1 MAASVSE
8 SDYCS
13 ANDMLSKSR
22 ILDGLQCPKRLFL
35 QVHYRELAEVDSS
48 TAYRFQVGH
57 RVGEVARSLQPA
69 GRLIAENDLDAAL
82 LETEREFAE
91 AGDKVVFEGAVAY
104 GGVLVRADIL
114 SRRGIDMALR
124 EVKSS
129 TSVKDY
135 HYPDVAVQSWT
146 LKGAGLPL
154 SQSFVTHIDGSF
166 VYQGD
171 GRYAGLFRDAEV
183 SAAIAPLMAQVAG
196 WVENFS
202 RILEGAMP
210 EEETGS
216 HCHDP
221 FECPFLAHCSADDP
235 AFPVEILPRG
245 GKAVAALRAAGY
257 RDLRDVPDGM
267 LKAPSHIRV
276 WRATKAGQADIVSG
290 AGAELAALPYPRFH
304 IDFETVQMAVPIWA
318 GTKPYEQLPFQW
330 SCHVERADGSLEQG
344 GFLDLSGTPPMRAF
358 AESLLD
364 FVGPDGPVFSYTGF
378 EQTILKQCAARL
390 PDVAQRLN
398 LIIDRLVDLR
408 PLAERSYYHQAMM
421 GSWSIKAVLPT
432 IAPDLDYAKLGEV
445 QDGGQAGVAY
455 LAAIDPGTTAERRQA
470 IDAALR
476 AYCANDTLAMVRLAR
491 FLIERC

>member
-1 MAASVSE
+1 
-8 SDYCS
+8 
-13 ANDMLSKSR
+13 MLSKSR
-22 ILDGLQCPKRLFL
+22 VLDGLQCPKRLFL
-35 QVHYRELAEVDSS
+35 QVHHRELAEVDPS

-57 RVGEVARSLQPA
+57 RVGEVARSLRPT
-69 GRLIAENDLDAAL
+69 GRLISEKDSDAAL
-82 LETEREFAE
+82 RQTEREFAG
-91 AGDKVVFEGAVAY
+91 AGDRVVFEGAVAY
-104 GGVLVRADIL
+104 GGVLIRADIL
-114 SRRGIDMALR
+114 SREGTDMALH

-129 TSVKDY
+129 TSIKDY

-154 SQSFVTHIDGSF
+154 SQSFVTHIDRSF

-171 GRYAGLFRDAEV
+171 GRYAGLFRDTEV
-183 SAAIAPLMAQVAG
+183 SAAMAPFVTQVAG
-196 WVENFS
+196 WVESFS
-202 RILEGAMP
+202 RMLEGAAP
-210 EEETGS
+210 EEETGT

-235 AFPVEILPRG
+235 AYPVEILPRG

-257 RDLRDVPDGM
+257 RDLRDVPEGM
-267 LKAPSHIRV
+267 LAAPRHIRV
-276 WRATKAGQADIVSG
+276 WSATKAGQADIVKG

-330 SCHVERADGSLEQG
+330 SCHVEKADGSLDRG
-344 GFLDLSGTPPMRAF
+344 GFLDLSGMPPMRAF
-358 AESLLD
+358 AESLID

-378 EQTILKQCAARL
+378 EQTILKQCGVWF
-390 PDVAQRLN
+390 PDLAQRLN
-398 LIIDRLVDLR
+398 QIIDRLVDLR
-408 PLAERSYYHQAMM
+408 PLAERGYYHPAMM

-432 IAPDLDYAKLGEV
+432 VAPDLDYAKLGEV

-455 LAAIDPGTTAERRQA
+455 LEAIDPGTTTERRQA

-476 AYCANDTLAMVRLAR
+476 AYCANDTLAMVRLTR